1 MWLLER
7 KHVLVCSHRRRQLF
21 VHALNLLARRQPHAP
36 RRLPRA
42 PRGHQPL
49 FRESFL
55 MTALRYAV
63 VVVSFTLS
71 NRRVEVWMSASAT
84 LLQGVLDVLS

>member
-1 MWLLER
+1 
-7 KHVLVCSHRRRQLF
+7 
-21 VHALNLLARRQPHAP
+21 
-36 RRLPRA
+36 
-42 PRGHQPL
+42 
-49 FRESFL
+49 